1 MSKNKVTMITTLLMH
16 TIDLLLHII
25 NYTILLYFNL
35 NVFLLHIFQIFI
47 KMQKLFGYKYNL
59 SHREQDE
66 IKFIGTLKK
75 RSKTKIQLVTFN
87 LIFCK

>member
-1 MSKNKVTMITTLLMH
+1 
-16 TIDLLLHII
+16 
-25 NYTILLYFNL
+25 
-35 NVFLLHIFQIFI
+35 
-47 KMQKLFGYKYNL
+47 MQKLFGYKYNL
-59 SHREQDE
+59 SHRKQDE